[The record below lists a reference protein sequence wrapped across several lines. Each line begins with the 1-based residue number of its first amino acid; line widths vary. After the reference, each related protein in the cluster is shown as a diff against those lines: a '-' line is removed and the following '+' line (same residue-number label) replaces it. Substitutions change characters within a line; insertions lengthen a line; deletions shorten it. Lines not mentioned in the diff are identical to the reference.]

1 MNQNKTLS
9 IRNCLLLNV
18 SNYQCIFSNVIQNYV
33 FYLTPNDFRTVF
45 LLLGTEVDLKG
56 QLATISSR
64 LAHAAG
70 WFIGA
75 FTLK

>member
-1 MNQNKTLS
+1 MFP
-9 IRNCLLLNV
+9 IINV
-18 SNYQCIFSNVIQNYV
+18 FFSNVIQNYV

-64 LAHAAG
+64 LTHAAG